1 MKRKKAN
8 LMVLVVRVVDVGS
21 EFELAYLVS
30 TTRPRFY
37 NTDVW
42 EQETNSEAARAPQVE
57 KLI

>member
-1 MKRKKAN
+1 
-8 LMVLVVRVVDVGS
+8 MVLVVRVVDVGS